1 MTQQTSYT
9 VKSGDTLW
17 GISHQSGVDINTLAK
32 LNHLHGKTLHTLHIG
47 QVIALPASTVQH
59 DTVLTINIKNINF
72 EPIKN
77 APLKLTYDNQT
88 HEVKADSNG
97 TVKDVLIYDHSHGFK
112 IEFKGIDSQWVT
124 IADHKTL
131 PLGHKTLTVTSR
143 QMVIKG
149 TYYAKPGA
157 QRQSKVDLKNEVKRA
172 NTNVH
177 IQPQGATP
185 KPVAKPVDAPKP
197 MIKETRIEGGIPA
210 HFVAPIFTEANLL
223 LSPANEKY
231 RKLIL
236 ASAKRY
242 DLAPHAL
249 AALIDA
255 EANKINGSWDEKSIN
270 KETKATGLTQFVRGT
285 WLEMVAEP
293 RSLMNQRIKQEN
305 KLGKLI
311 GVVDSRVYYLYEIK
325 GDGKDK
331 SKQKISDS
339 VESELLKWR
348 FNPEYSIDTA
358 ALYGRINLEKLA
370 KKGLNIA
377 ALAPEDLAKMMYM
390 AHHEGAGGAVAVIE
404 GGLEE
409 KTAKTNLRS
418 QIGYKSAKA
427 LIARFNDKPV
437 SAYTYWLYYTL
448 IDTKINV
455 AHFMVK
461 SDGLQPKKTADIASA
476 LGAAATTKPAVKAV
490 QTAPL
495 VPSEA
500 GAAVGWHDPL
510 DSCSLRTAVLASP
523 KGATFGIVRKDKYG
537 KPHAHQGIDL
547 KADPGTP
554 IYAVANCKV
563 VAINTIDNKKSY
575 GKTITLMVDI
585 QDLPQR
591 QRESVLAKKP
601 NVKEVYFF
609 YAHLTDMSVTHDDV
623 RDATYID
630 QGTVIGTTGHTGNA
644 EEMTTINKGAHL
656 HFEVRLDRYPAQAG
670 PKDPP
675 ERHLAGRIDPKPFIN
690 RLN

>member
-32 LNHLHGKTLHTLHIG
+32 LNHLHGKALHTLHIG
-47 QVIALPASTVQH
+47 QVIALPASTAQH
-59 DTVLTINIKNINF
+59 DTMLTINIKNITF

-77 APLKLTYDNQT
+77 APLKLTYDSQT
-88 HEVKADSNG
+88 KEIQTDSNG
-97 TVKDVLIYDHSHGFK
+97 TVKDVLINDHALGIK
-112 IEFKGIDSQWVT
+112 IEFKGIDGQWIT

-185 KPVAKPVDAPKP
+185 KPVSKPVDVPKP
-197 MIKETRIEGGIPA
+197 MVKETRIEDGIPA

-236 ASAKRY
+236 ASAKRF

-255 EANKINGSWDEKSIN
+255 EANKVNGSWDEKSIN

-293 RSLMNQRIKQEN
+293 RSLMNQRIKQEK
-305 KLGKLI
+305 KLDKVVGKL
-311 GVVDSRVYYLYEIK
+311 D
-325 GDGKDK
+325 
-331 SKQKISDS
+331 
-339 VESELLKWR
+339 ESEAYCLYGVKGNETTKLDDGTITTLLQWR
-348 FNPEYSIDTA
+348 FNPEYAIDTA
-358 ALYGRINLEKLA
+358 ALYGKINLEKLA
-370 KKGLNIA
+370 KRGLNIA

-390 AHHEGAGGAVAVIE
+390 AHHEGAGGAVAVIK
-404 GGLEE
+404 G
-409 KTAKTNLRS
+409 TVDPDVAAKNLPK
-418 QIGYKSAKA
+418 QIGDKAAKA
-427 LIARFNDKPV
+427 LIVRFNNKPAV
-437 SAYTYWLYYTL
+437 AYTYWLYYTL
-448 IDTKINV
+448 IDKKINV

-461 SDGLQPKKTADIASA
+461 SDGLQPKNMADIATA
-476 LGAAATTKPAVKAV
+476 LGAATVAKPAAKVLPKALTLPT
-490 QTAPL
+490 Q
-495 VPSEA
+495 A
-500 GAAVGWHDPL
+500 GAAEGWHDPI
-510 DSCSLRTAVLASP
+510 DSCALRTAGLASV
-523 KGATFGIVRKDKYG
+523 KSATFGMVRNHG
-537 KPHAHQGIDL
+537 TRAHQGIDL

-554 IYAVANCKV
+554 IYAVANGKV
-563 VAINTIDNKKSY
+563 VGMSNNPTLGHGY
-575 GKTITLMVDI
+575 GKTLTLAVDI
-585 QDLPQR
+585 KDLPQH
-591 QRESVLAKKP
+591 QRNLVLAKKSDAK
-601 NVKEVYFF
+601 VAYFF
-609 YAHLTDMSVTHDDV
+609 YAHLASMNATKSDMEVGRLFALGEVLGS
-623 RDATYID
+623 
-630 QGTVIGTTGHTGNA
+630 TGDTGNA
-644 EEMTTINKGAHL
+644 NGMSSISKGAHL
-656 HFEVRLDRYPAQAG
+656 HFEVRLKASPG
-670 PKDPP
+670 SG
-675 ERHLAGRIDPKPFIN
+675 LSNRIDPKPFIN
-690 RLN
+690 HCN